1 MTRIKGKA
9 VSPGIVSG
17 PALLYAS
24 QHAIVL
30 REKVPAAAVEKEV
43 WRFNHAARKSQ
54 AQLKK
59 IHHDLQRV
67 MGQDAAFI
75 IETQYM
81 LLKDS
86 HLLDD
91 IRGLIRKNGV
101 KAEWAVKDVEEKYL
115 GMFRAIADLSFK
127 QKSNDIADVLNRL
140 QENLVKKERPEGGA
154 DFADRILVADDLS
167 PSEAAKLMSQKKLL
181 GLVLNKG
188 GETSHT
194 VILAR
199 ALGIP
204 ALVDTGNATGCIA
217 NDDWL
222 SLDSIAGEVLIN
234 PTRAMLAEIAVK
246 KEKYQAYQ
254 TRLMAVNRLPDLTR
268 DKQPFHL
275 YANIE
280 LPFESE
286 NVQTYG
292 AKGVGL
298 FRTEFLYLDARTN
311 LSADEQHLIYKDIA
325 QRVFPHPLV
334 VRTFDI
340 GRDKI
345 DPATHTRVEENPS
358 LGLMAMRM
366 FLRNREP
373 LCVQVKAILR
383 ANTSGNIRILFP
395 MITEIEEVYAIRDII
410 RDARAELERENRLP
424 KKEVPVGIMLEIPA
438 AITLIR
444 HLKGLVDF
452 FSVGTNDLTQ
462 YLLAVDRN
470 NRDVAYLFNSF
481 HPGVVQALRQIRE
494 ETARIGRDVTV
505 CGEMAGS
512 FIPALMLLGMGYTR
526 FSMNPLS
533 VPEIKRV
540 FTSVDQKFLRNLVR
554 RIYGLSS
561 HSEIEEFLTE
571 SLLRKYP
578 DLFLKQ
584 HLL

>member
-1 MTRIKGKA
+1 MSRVKGKA
-9 VSPGIVSG
+9 VSPGIVTG
-17 PALLYAS
+17 PALLYSS
-24 QHAIVL
+24 QREIVP
-30 REKVPAAAVEKEV
+30 REKVAAGRAEQEV
-43 WRFNHAARKSQ
+43 WRFNHAARKAQ

-91 IRGLIRKNGV
+91 IRGLIRQKGI
-101 KAEWAVKDVEEKYL
+101 KAEWAVKEVEEKYS
-115 GMFRAIADLSFK
+115 GIFRTIADLAFK

-140 QENLVKKERPEGGA
+140 QDNLRTGRRPDPA
-154 DFADRILVADDLS
+154 DDFADRILVADDLS

-199 ALGIP
+199 TLGIP
-204 ALVDTGNATGCIA
+204 AIVDTVHATELIR
-217 NDDWL
+217 NDDL
-222 SLDSIAGEVLIN
+222 LALDAVAGEVLVN
-234 PTRAMLAEIAVK
+234 PARTALAEIDVK
-246 KEKYQAYQ
+246 REKFQAYQ
-254 TRLMAVNRLPDLTR
+254 ARLMAVNRLPDLTR

-286 NVQTYG
+286 IVQSYG

-298 FRTEFLYLDARTN
+298 FRTEFLYLDARTS
-311 LSADEQHLIYKDIA
+311 LSEEEQFLLYQDIA

-334 VRTFDI
+334 IRTFDI

-358 LGLMAMRM
+358 LGLMAVRM
-366 FLRNREP
+366 FLRDPGP
-373 LCVQVKAILR
+373 LRVQVKAIQR
-383 ANTSGNIRILFP
+383 ANVAGNIRILFP
-395 MITEIEEVYAIRDII
+395 MITEIEEVHAIRDLL
-410 RDARAELERENRLP
+410 AGTRAELERERRLP
-424 KKEVPVGIMLEIPA
+424 RKSVPVGIMLEIPA
-438 AITLIR
+438 AISLIR
-444 HLKGLVDF
+444 HLRGLVDF
-452 FSVGTNDLTQ
+452 FSVGSNDLTQ

-470 NRDVAYLFNSF
+470 NRDVSYLFNPF
-481 HPGVVQALRQIRE
+481 HPGVVQALRQIRA
-494 ETARIGRDVTV
+494 ETARIGREVTV
-505 CGEMAGS
+505 CGEMAGK
-512 FIPALMLLGMGYTR
+512 FIPALMLLGMGFSR

-533 VPEIKRV
+533 VPEIKRL
-540 FTSVDQKFLRNLVR
+540 FTSVEQRTLRRLVR
-554 RIYGLSS
+554 RIYDFTSR
-561 HSEIEEFLTE
+561 SEIEEFLTE

-578 DLFLKQ
+578 TLFVKQ